1 MNQDYLD
8 TIVAAAD
15 DDLPFV
21 ETLLGL
27 IKHRTELQSTFQ
39 MNCTDL
45 MDGTTNRVFFRL
57 YRKDAGGWVFHDYG
71 WLSIEPTDYERTVVA
86 RFCTY
91 KSKLTLF
98 VRVIDV
104 GNNTYVVR
112 HDDSP
117 LHCLIRD
124 EENQW
129 LLYNPYPQSVHK
141 LFSCLMVTGH

>member
-1 MNQDYLD
+1 MSRDYLD
-8 TIVAAAD
+8 AITAVAD

-27 IKHRTELQSTFQ
+27 IKHKTQLQGTFQ
-39 MNCTDL
+39 QNCVDL
-45 MDGTTNRVFFRL
+45 MEQVTNRVFFRL

-71 WLSIEPTDYERTVVA
+71 WLSIESTDHGPSFLLA
-86 RFCTY
+86 KFCTY

-98 VRVIDV
+98 TRVLDV
-104 GNNTYVVR
+104 SNNTYVVR

-141 LFSCLMVTGH
+141 LFSCLMVAN